1 MDQSRIKQSQDHV
14 RHLEKHTNQMMQQM
28 SRSVQLYAPKKAI
41 VNLRPF
47 EPRLKNSAI
56 NSKPTILD
64 LSRLQLAF
72 MI

>member
-1 MDQSRIKQSQDHV
+1 MDQSRIKQSQVHV
-14 RHLEKHTNQMMQQM
+14 RPLEKHTNQMMQKT

-41 VNLRPF
+41 VNLQPF

-56 NSKPTILD
+56 NSKATVID
-64 LSRLQLAF
+64 LSRLQPAF